1 MPTIPRSRP
10 GRRALQ
16 LDGAVRR
23 TVLPSGLRVVTEDI
37 RSTNTYA
44 LGVFAA
50 VGSRHE
56 TARLHGASHFL
67 EHLLFKGTS
76 TRSAEQIS
84 AAIESVGGE
93 LNAYTAKEH
102 TCFYAR
108 VLHSDADLALEV
120 LTDMITNSLITPED
134 VDAERAVILDEI
146 SMHADDPTE
155 LAAEAAAAAIFG
167 RSGLGRS
174 VIGSRGSVATLSR
187 AQIVQY
193 WRRHYRPGSLVVAA
207 AVKVDHDRLLLRLGG
222 LDGEAAAPARRPPG
236 PTMIKGTRG
245 RGIKS
250 RGGLIMH
257 RLPLEQSSAVLAF
270 PSSGIFD
277 RRRYPLGLLSLIVG
291 GGMASR
297 LFVEVR
303 ERRGLSYSIDAG
315 ETAYSDTGMWSVEW
329 QCAPS
334 KLAPI
339 LELVRATLAEVAEH
353 GITEQELSRA
363 KGQMRG
369 QMALSYDG
377 AGSRMSRLGVNTV
390 LGDDRTLSELL
401 RCFNLVTAEQV
412 RAEAETLFS
421 HPPTLAIAGAR
432 VPTRG
437 LESLLSRW

>member
-1 MPTIPRSRP
+1 MPLVPRGRG
-10 GRRALQ
+10 GRRHLQ

-23 TVLPSGLRVVTEDI
+23 TVLPGGLQVVTEDI
-37 RSTNTYA
+37 RSTNTYS

-67 EHLLFKGTS
+67 EHLLFKGTTS
-76 TRSAEQIS
+76 RTAEQIS
-84 AAIESVGGE
+84 AAIEAVGGE

-108 VLHSDADLALEV
+108 VLHSDAELALDV
-120 LTDMITNSLITPED
+120 LIDMITKSLITPED

-167 RSGLGRS
+167 KSGLGRS
-174 VIGSRGSVATLSR
+174 VIGSRGSVTTLSR
-187 AQIVQY
+187 PQIVQH
-193 WRRHYRPGSLVVAA
+193 WRRHYRSGSLVIAA
-207 AVKVDHDRLLLRLGG
+207 AGKVDHDRLVHRLSA
-222 LDGEAAAPARRPPG
+222 LDGPPAAVSAPARPG
-236 PTMIKGTRG
+236 ATVINRRRTAG
-245 RGIKS
+245 RGA
-250 RGGLIMH
+250 LIMH
-257 RLPLEQSSAVLAF
+257 RLPLEQCSAVLAF
-270 PSSGIFD
+270 PSLGIFD
-277 RRRYPLGLLSLIVG
+277 PGRYSLGLLSLIVG

-315 ETAYSDTGMWSVEW
+315 ETAYSDGGLWSVEW

-339 LELVRATLAEVAEH
+339 LKLVRATLAEVAEH
-353 GITEQELSRA
+353 GVTEDELSRA

-369 QMALSYDG
+369 QTALSYDG
-377 AGSRMSRLGVNTV
+377 AGSRMSRLGVNAV
-390 LGDDRTLSELL
+390 LGDERTLGDLM
-401 RCFNLVTAEQV
+401 RAFDQVTADQV
-412 RAEAETLFS
+412 RTQAEILFS
-421 HPPTLAIAGAR
+421 HPPTLALSGAR
-432 VPTRG
+432 VSARG
-437 LESLLSRW
+437 IESILSRW

>member
-1 MPTIPRSRP
+1 MVPRSRP
-10 GRRALQ
+10 GRRPLQ

-23 TVLPSGLRVVTEDI
+23 TVLPGGLQVVTEDI
-37 RSTNTYA
+37 RSTNTYS
-44 LGVFAA
+44 LGVFAG

-56 TARLHGASHFL
+56 TSRLHGASHFL

-84 AAIESVGGE
+84 AAIEAVGGE

-108 VLHSDADLALEV
+108 VLHSDAELALDV
-120 LTDMITNSLITPED
+120 LSDMITNSLITPED

-167 RSGLGRS
+167 KSGLGRS
-174 VIGSRGSVATLSR
+174 VIGSRASVATLSR
-187 AQIVQY
+187 RQIVQH

-207 AVKVDHDRLLLRLGG
+207 AGKVDHDRLVQRLSAI
-222 LDGEAAAPARRPPG
+222 DGQPAPPPALSRPS
-236 PTMIKGTRG
+236 PTMINRRRVGA
-245 RGIKS
+245 

-257 RLPLEQSSAVLAF
+257 RLPLEQCSAVLAF
-270 PSSGIFD
+270 PSSGIFNP
-277 RRRYPLGLLSLIVG
+277 RRYALGLLSLIVG

-315 ETAYSDTGMWSVEW
+315 ETAYSDGGLWSVEW
-329 QCAPS
+329 QCAPG
-334 KLAPI
+334 KLTAI
-339 LELVRATLAEVAEH
+339 LQLVRTVLTEVAEH
-353 GITEQELSRA
+353 GVSEDELARA

-369 QMALSYDG
+369 QTALSYEG
-377 AGSRMSRLGVNTV
+377 AGSRMSRLGVNAV
-390 LGDDRTLSELL
+390 LGDERTLADVL
-401 RCFNLVTAEQV
+401 RSFDQVTADQV
-412 RAEAETLFS
+412 RAEAELLFS
-421 HPPTLAIAGAR
+421 HSPTLVLSGAR
-432 VPTRG
+432 VPARG
-437 LESLLSRW
+437 IESLLSRW

>member
-1 MPTIPRSRP
+1 MPLVPRGRG
-10 GRRALQ
+10 GRRHLQ

-23 TVLPSGLRVVTEDI
+23 TVLPGGLQVVTEDI
-37 RSTNTYA
+37 RSTNTYS

-67 EHLLFKGTS
+67 EHLLFKGTTS
-76 TRSAEQIS
+76 RTAEQIS
-84 AAIESVGGE
+84 AAIEAVGGE

-108 VLHSDADLALEV
+108 VLHSDAELALDV
-120 LTDMITNSLITPED
+120 LIDMITKSLITSED

-167 RSGLGRS
+167 KSGLGRS
-174 VIGSRGSVATLSR
+174 VIGSRGSVTTLSR
-187 AQIVQY
+187 PQIVQH
-193 WRRHYRPGSLVVAA
+193 WRRHYRSGSLVIAA
-207 AVKVDHDRLLLRLGG
+207 AGKVDHDRLVQRLSA
-222 LDGEAAAPARRPPG
+222 LDGQTAAVSAPARRG
-236 PTMIKGTRG
+236 ATVINRRQTDG
-245 RGIKS
+245 RGA
-250 RGGLIMH
+250 LIMH
-257 RLPLEQSSAVLAF
+257 RLPLEQCSAVLAF
-270 PSSGIFD
+270 PSLGIFD
-277 RRRYPLGLLSLIVG
+277 PRRYSLGLLSLIVG

-315 ETAYSDTGMWSVEW
+315 ETAYSDAGLWSVEW

-339 LELVRATLAEVAEH
+339 LKLVRATLAEVAEH
-353 GITEQELSRA
+353 GVTEDELARA

-369 QMALSYDG
+369 QTALSYDG
-377 AGSRMSRLGVNTV
+377 AGSRMSRLGVNAV
-390 LGDDRTLSELL
+390 LGDERTLGDLM
-401 RCFNLVTAEQV
+401 RAFDQVTADQV
-412 RAEAETLFS
+412 RTQAEILFS
-421 HPPTLAIAGAR
+421 HPPTLALSGAR
-432 VPTRG
+432 VSARG
-437 LESLLSRW
+437 IESILSRW